1 MPPSNALR
9 IAFLGDIVG
18 RPGRRVVE
26 QQLPRVRS
34 EHHPDIVIAN
44 AENARSGSGLT
55 PAQYA
60 QFREI
65 GIDAM
70 TMGDHVF
77 REPKILDLLQQPS
90 AAILRPLNL
99 PAKSPG
105 KASLRIERPGR
116 PAIDLVTVLG
126 RIFFPLP
133 ADDPF
138 AAVDRWLES
147 LGDPSSIRIVEAH
160 MEATS
165 EKHALARYLD
175 GRVSAVIGTH
185 THVPTADAR
194 VLPKGTAFIT
204 DVGMCGPYESILGRG
219 IDPVI
224 RHMTT
229 ALRVNFDVA
238 EGDER
243 LCGAVLEIDE
253 RSKRATR
260 CERIEYR
267 ADRNRAPFT
276 GGGSGGGD

>member
-26 QQLPRVRS
+26 QQLPIVRA

-60 QFREI
+60 QFREM

-77 REPKILDLLQQPS
+77 REPTILDLLQQS
-90 AAILRPLNL
+90 GAMILRPLNL
-99 PAKSPG
+99 PTKSPG
-105 KASLRIERPGR
+105 KSSLRIERPGR

-126 RIFFPLP
+126 RIYFPLP

-147 LGDPSSIRIVEAH
+147 LGDPNSIRIVEAH

-194 VLPKGTAFIT
+194 VLPRGTAFIT

-219 IDPVI
+219 IEPII

-253 RSKRATR
+253 RTKRATR

-276 GGGSGGGD
+276 GGS

>member
-1 MPPSNALR
+1 MPPATNALR

-26 QQLPRVRS
+26 QQLPKLRA
-34 EHHPDIVIAN
+34 EHQPDIVIAN

-55 PAQYA
+55 PAQY
-60 QFREI
+60 QRFREI

-77 REPKILDLLQQPS
+77 REPKILDTLQN
-90 AAILRPLNL
+90 ADATILRPLNL
-99 PAKSPG
+99 PAKAPG
-105 KASLRIERPGR
+105 KTSVRLARPGK
-116 PAIDLVTVLG
+116 PSIAITTVLG

-138 AAVDRWLES
+138 AAVDRWLDS
-147 LGDPSSIRIVEAH
+147 LGEPNSIRIVEAH

-185 THVPTADAR
+185 THIPTADAR
-194 VLPKGTAFIT
+194 VLPRGTAFIT
-204 DVGMCGPYESILGRG
+204 DVGMCGPYESIVGRG
-219 IDPVI
+219 IDPVL

-229 ALRVNFDVA
+229 ALRANFDVA

-243 LCGAVLEIDE
+243 LCGVIIDIDE
-253 RSKRATR
+253 RTKRATR
-260 CERIEYR
+260 CERVEYAAER
-267 ADRNRAPFT
+267 HRAPFT
-276 GGGSGGGD
+276 GGD

>member
-1 MPPSNALR
+1 LSNSVR

-26 QQLPRVRS
+26 QQINVLRS
-34 EHHPDIVIAN
+34 EHQPDIIIAN

-55 PAQYA
+55 PMQYE
-60 QFREI
+60 QLRQL
-65 GIDAM
+65 GINAL

-77 REPKILDLLQQPS
+77 REPKILDLLQKAD

-99 PAKSPG
+99 PQKSPG
-105 KASLRIERPGR
+105 KGSLRIDRPGR
-116 PAIDLVTVLG
+116 PPIDLATVLG

-138 AAVDRWLES
+138 AAVDRWLDS
-147 LGDPSSIRIVEAH
+147 LGDPNSIRIVEAH

-194 VLPKGTAFIT
+194 ILPRGTAFIT
-204 DVGMCGPYESILGRG
+204 DVGMCGPYESILGRE
-219 IDPVI
+219 IEPVV

-229 ALRVNFDVA
+229 AMRVNFDVA

-243 LCGAVLEIDE
+243 MCGIVIEVDE
-253 RSKRATR
+253 RTRRAIGCTR
-260 CERIEYR
+260 VEYR
-267 ADRNRAPFT
+267 ADLSRPPFKHV
-276 GGGSGGGD
+276 